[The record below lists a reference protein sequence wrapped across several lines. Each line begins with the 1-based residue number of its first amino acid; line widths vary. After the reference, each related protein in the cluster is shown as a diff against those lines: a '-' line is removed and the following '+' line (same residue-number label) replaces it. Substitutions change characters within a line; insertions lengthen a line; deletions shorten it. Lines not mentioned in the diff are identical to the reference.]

1 MDSENSETLPVASS
15 FALSTGR
22 QRRGKVARL
31 PKATRDRI
39 NNMLLDGVSYAD
51 ILEKLGPDAQGVTE
65 ANLGN
70 WKAGGY
76 QDWLRDQQRVDALKC
91 RQEFAFDLVCDKD
104 GNQLHQTTLQLAATN
119 LVQLLVDLDPVALRD
134 TLETDPDK
142 YTRLLNALA
151 RISDGEIRCERHRT
165 QEAQRKA
172 ELTRAKS
179 TPATGGISDE
189 SLRQAEERL
198 KLL

>member
-1 MDSENSETLPVASS
+1 MDSENSETLPIASS
-15 FALSTGR
+15 FPLSTGR

-39 NNMLLDGVSYAD
+39 NNMLLDGLSYAD
-51 ILEKLGPDAQGVTE
+51 ILEKLGADANGVTE
-65 ANLGN
+65 VNLGN
-70 WKAGGY
+70 WKTGGY
-76 QDWLRDQQRVDALKC
+76 QDWLRDQQRVEALKY
-91 RQEFAFDLVCDKD
+91 RQDFAFDLVCDKD

-151 RISDGEIRCERHRT
+151 RISDGEMRCERHRT
-165 QEAQRKA
+165 QEAERKA
-172 ELTRAKS
+172 ELARAKS
-179 TPATGGISDE
+179 SPAKGGISDE
-189 SLRQAEERL
+189 ALRQAEERL